1 MKKELLFL
9 CLTMLFQS
17 LNGQTAIPNS
27 GFENWSHASF
37 ERPLGYHHTSNMQQH
52 YDEQPYN
59 LFKTSDAY
67 HGQWALKLQTLGEN
81 FAYILNTEPDS
92 QNPATWTNGVAFTGK
107 PTGIR
112 FYYKYNIGA
121 VDSAL
126 VMLLFRKNGQM
137 IGSEF
142 IRFGGVKNSYTL
154 FDYDFESV
162 LTETPDSLIFG
173 FVSSD
178 FRFEDDAIDGATL
191 FVDSISL
198 KGVVEQ
204 PALLNL
210 DFEHWDNYQSPP
222 YLLGWPN
229 AKHNDGIEQTTD
241 AKAGNFALKLL
252 SYQGVE
258 RSGENFEIVTP
269 RVWPGSVSTG
279 WWEEDCECQVGGMP
293 YTLAVDTI
301 TFWYKYAPVLNDE
314 AELWL
319 NFRKNGQTIAHRAH
333 RLQAASTY
341 TYVSYAFDIGQV
353 PDSLILQ
360 FQSSLW
366 SNSALSYAGSTLIV
380 DELYLK
386 SELVPNQ
393 VLTLN
398 VDGIVYGPNPVVDKL
413 NFTENAIVKA
423 VFNSTGKRIQLMSDE
438 NYIDFSNVSS
448 GIYFVIF
455 EKEGKS
461 SSYRIIKY

>member
-27 GFENWSHASF
+27 GFENWTHASF
-37 ERPLGYHHTSNMQQH
+37 ERPLGYHHTSNMQQY
-52 YDEQPYN
+52 YDAQPYN
-59 LFKTSDAY
+59 LFKTNDAY
-67 HGQWALKLQTLGEN
+67 HGQWALKIQTLGEN
-81 FAYILNTEPDS
+81 FGYILNTAPDTR
-92 QNPATWTNGVAFTGK
+92 NPADWTNGIAFTGK

-137 IGSEF
+137 IGAEYV
-142 IRFGGVKNSYTL
+142 RFGGVKNSYTL

-210 DFEHWDNYQSPP
+210 NFEQWENYQSPP

-229 AKHNDGIEQTTD
+229 AMHDDGIQQTTD
-241 AKAGNFALKLL
+241 AKAGNFALKLV
-252 SYQGVE
+252 SYQGE
-258 RSGENFEIVTP
+258 ETSGPNNDIVTQ
-269 RVWPGSVSTG
+269 RVWPGTVTTG
-279 WWEEDCECQVGGMP
+279 WWSEDCECQVGGMP
-293 YTLAVDTI
+293 YALAVDTI

-319 NFRKNGQTIAHRAH
+319 NFRKNGQAIAHRAH
-333 RLQAASTY
+333 RLPATSTY
-341 TYVSYAFDIGQV
+341 TYVSYAFNIGQV
-353 PDSLILQ
+353 PDSLIVQ

-366 SNSALSYAGSTLIV
+366 SNSALSYAGSTLII
-380 DELYLK
+380 DEVLLK
-386 SELVPNQ
+386 SELVPTQ
-393 VLTLN
+393 LLN
-398 VDGIVYGPNPVVDKL
+398 INENGLVYGPNPVVDKL
-413 NFTENAIVKA
+413 NFGANTTVQA
-423 VFNSTGKRIQLMSDE
+423 VYNSTGKRIQLMIAKNS
-438 NYIDFSNVSS
+438 IDFSNVSS

-455 EKEGKS
+455 ESEGERS
-461 SSYRIIKY
+461 TRRIVKH